1 MHTDKLH
8 PIRCAWV
15 SDDPLYR
22 RYHDHEWGVPLR
34 DEQRLFELLM
44 LEGLQAGLAWI
55 TVLKKREALR
65 AALEG
70 FVPERLAA
78 CGEADLAR
86 WLADPRLIR
95 HRGKLAAMIGNARA
109 WLALHEAGLDPIEWL
124 WGFVGGAPRH
134 NAWACQADV
143 PSETP
148 ESKAMSQALKAH
160 GFRFVGPTICQAFMQ
175 ASGMVNDHTTDCFRH
190 GELRKAAIKG

>member
-1 MHTDKLH
+1 MPDDLPHS
-8 PIRCAWV
+8 RCAWV

-22 RYHDHEWGVPLR
+22 RYHDEEWGVPLF

-70 FVPERLAA
+70 FVPERLAG

-86 WLADPRLIR
+86 WLANPQLIR
-95 HRGKLAAMIGNARA
+95 HRGKLTAMITNARA
-109 WLALHEAGLDPIEWL
+109 WLALRETGLDPVEWL
-124 WGFVGGAPRH
+124 WRFVGGAPRH
-134 NAWACQADV
+134 NAWPSQAEV
-143 PSETP
+143 PTET
-148 ESKAMSQALKAH
+148 EASRAMSKALKAR

-175 ASGMVNDHTTDCFRH
+175 SSGMVNDHTTDCFRH
-190 GELRKAAIKG
+190 AELRKAAMKG